1 MTQMLLTEPYVA
13 KTKAFRSAARV
24 TVQLIRAFVFTFVKS
39 MFLS

>member
-13 KTKAFRSAARV
+13 KMKVFRSAARLPA
-24 TVQLIRAFVFTFVKS
+24 QLIWAFVFTFAKS